1 MWYSNLYRRH
11 LTDMHI
17 EDWHPDFLKKFS
29 PESYVENLVK
39 AQVQYAMIAAQT
51 HTGLS
56 HYPTRSGEM
65 HQGMAD
71 RPDMIKK
78 TVDLCKEKGI
88 KVCLY
93 YSLIYNTREHDKHPE
108 WRMLLTDGMSRRVSP
123 TNQVEGL
130 AFASTKYRRYG
141 FCCLNNPGYLD
152 FLHKQIDEILEYF
165 DFEVFFFDMPFW
177 NHTCYC
183 PHCQERYRAR
193 YGTDIP
199 VTPAPR
205 SQEYYQLNQFKYDEM
220 ARFIQGLT
228 DYIKAQAPDMCVEYN
243 FAQAVD
249 AHSFSA
255 CGEEVAYASDF
266 VGGDLYGDLYN
277 HAFACKFYRAI
288 TPNQPFEQ
296 MLSRCKPALRM
307 HTLTKSLE
315 ELKAAV
321 SVTMAHHGATLII
334 DAIDPV
340 GTQDSRVYDRI
351 GKVFSYQKPYEPYF
365 TGKPIADVGIYY
377 GIRSR
382 IRKDPLSA
390 LVCCSN
396 LSNTLTRAHIPFDI
410 TGSFG
415 PLDRYSVIAAPML
428 STLEEK
434 DAQRLYD
441 YVCQGGTLYLSGYEN
456 QAITELLTGH
466 KLLQRTEENNL
477 YIAPK
482 KEYEALFGDFNA
494 DYPLPFDSTAPV
506 VEPSADSTVL
516 ATLTFPY
523 TTPNELRYAAIHSDP
538 PGIPSDIPAVTERKL
553 GKGKVIWSA
562 LPLEA
567 WAFREYRDIMLGLLG
582 LKDTKFTFGSDAPAN
597 VEITAYDNGDNI
609 TVNAVTLSEEPVEI
623 AGFKIW
629 VKTATDPSQVR
640 LLPNEESI
648 PFTWDNGYTCFTA
661 RNLSFFDMY
670 QICF

>member
-1 MWYSNLYRRH
+1 MWYSNIYRRH

-17 EDWHPDFLKKFS
+17 DDWHPDFLTKFS
-29 PESYVENLVK
+29 PEKYVDNLVK

-56 HYPTRSGEM
+56 HYPTRSGDM
-65 HQGMAD
+65 HKAMKD
-71 RPDMIKK
+71 RPDMIRK
-78 TVDLCKEKGI
+78 TVSLCKEKGI

-108 WRMLLTDGMSRRVSP
+108 WRMLLTDGMSKRVSP
-123 TNQVEGL
+123 TNNVEGL
-130 AFASTKYRRYG
+130 VFASTKYRRYG
-141 FCCLNNPGYLD
+141 FCCLNNPGYQE
-152 FLHKQIDEILEYF
+152 FLHAQIDEILEYF

-193 YGTDIP
+193 YGTDMP
-199 VTPAPR
+199 VLPAPR
-205 SQEYYQLNQFKYDEM
+205 SEEYYRLNQFKYDEM
-220 ARFIQGLT
+220 ARFIQGIT
-228 DYIKAQAPDMCVEYN
+228 DYIKAKAPDMCVEYN
-243 FAQAVD
+243 FAQSVD

-277 HAFACKFYRAI
+277 HAFACKFFRGI

-315 ELKAAV
+315 ELKTAV
-321 SVTMAHHGATLII
+321 SVTMAHHGATLVI

-340 GTQDSRVYDRI
+340 GTQDTRVYDRI
-351 GKVFSYQKPYEPYF
+351 GQVFSFQKPYEPYF
-365 TGKPIADVGIYY
+365 TGTPIADLGIYY

-382 IRKDPLSA
+382 IRKDEFSA
-390 LVCCSN
+390 LICSAN

-415 PLDRYSVIAAPML
+415 SLDNYSVIAAPML
-428 STLEEK
+428 SPLEEK

-441 YVCQGGTLYLSGYEN
+441 YVAQGGTLYLSGCESPKLVEFL
-456 QAITELLTGH
+456 AGH
-466 KLLQRTEENNL
+466 KFVKRTEEKNL

-482 KEYEALFGDFNA
+482 KEYEALFEDFNA
-494 DYPLPFDSTAPV
+494 DYPLPFEATAPV
-506 VEPSADSTVL
+506 VEPAADCTVL

-523 TTPNELRYAAIHSDP
+523 TTPDDIRYAAIHSDP
-538 PGIPSDIPAVTERKL
+538 PGVPSDIPAVTITKL

-567 WAFREYRDIMLGLLG
+567 ITYGEYRQIMRNLLCE
-582 LKDTKFTFGSDAPAN
+582 KDAQYAFTSDAPFN
-597 VEITAYDNGDNI
+597 VEITAFRNDDNI
-609 TVNAVTLSEEPVEI
+609 TVNAVCLSEETMEI
-623 AGFKIW
+623 PSFTVR
-629 VKTATDPSQVR
+629 VKTDAAPSQVR
-640 LLPNEESI
+640 LLPDGEPV
-648 PFTWDNGYTCFTA
+648 PFTWEDGYTCFKA